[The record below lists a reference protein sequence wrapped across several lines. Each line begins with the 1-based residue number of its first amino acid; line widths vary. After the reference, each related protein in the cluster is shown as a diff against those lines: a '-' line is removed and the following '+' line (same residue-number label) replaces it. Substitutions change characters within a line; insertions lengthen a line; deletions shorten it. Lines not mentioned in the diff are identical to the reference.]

1 MSMSINTNYNKE
13 IQALQDTA
21 SAPVVQNLSVEDES
35 LFGSDTALETS
46 NVDEFVSTAK
56 TSAQAAPVEA
66 ANASSEVQVPVEDGA
81 KVDNSAE
88 MEKIAS
94 DIEAQTSKKTDL
106 DAKIEENNASIQT
119 TAAELQ
125 QANVQASA
133 AKQNYEKALTEYA
146 AAQAEL
152 AELQNSN
159 IISKLL
165 NSGKIKDLEAQV
177 QTLKEKAEKAEKLY
191 EKAVENQKEKNEELT
206 ALREE
211 KADLT
216 SESEEL
222 SSNIDKLNAQYEE
235 LSNEQVD
242 ANNEAIE
249 ENTETEDN
257 QTPEA
262 NGTDLTE
269 SADETKKGQAA
280 DEMNTGYNSDSSNST
295 NYTDDSLDNLQS
307 SADQSINE
315 FKDRPSIKDYE
326 NVSGRE
332 EAAAQYYR
340 DFGIFISPEE
350 ISKIGLTSLGISDH
364 MTKMVESKM
373 YSTVFTKSSSMAVS
387 DGATSEEHSE
397 AQSAFTE
404 ACLDISDLING
415 SDVEFFNITDE
426 SNYELAMNLMDRIS
440 GGEYIKT
447 STLEQQTSIVK
458 NIQVSSSTVP
468 AYEPNDNKYEEYS
481 EAILDELKNPFEAE
495 ISDEEFQSIE
505 NEYDSLAVVDMESAY
520 KFLIE
525 QANKYNIDKAIAA

>member
-1 MSMSINTNYNKE
+1 MKPKSY
-13 IQALQDTA
+13 
-21 SAPVVQNLSVEDES
+21 
-35 LFGSDTALETS
+35 
-46 NVDEFVSTAK
+46 
-56 TSAQAAPVEA
+56 
-66 ANASSEVQVPVEDGA
+66 
-81 KVDNSAE
+81 
-88 MEKIAS
+88 
-94 DIEAQTSKKTDL
+94 
-106 DAKIEENNASIQT
+106 
-119 TAAELQ
+119 
-125 QANVQASA
+125 
-133 AKQNYEKALTEYA
+133 
-146 AAQAEL
+146 
-152 AELQNSN
+152 
-159 IISKLL
+159 
-165 NSGKIKDLEAQV
+165 
-177 QTLKEKAEKAEKLY
+177 
-191 EKAVENQKEKNEELT
+191 
-206 ALREE
+206 
-211 KADLT
+211 
-216 SESEEL
+216 
-222 SSNIDKLNAQYEE
+222 
-235 LSNEQVD
+235 
-242 ANNEAIE
+242 
-249 ENTETEDN
+249 
-257 QTPEA
+257 
-262 NGTDLTE
+262 
-269 SADETKKGQAA
+269 QAA

-458 NIQVSSSTVP
+458 NIQVSSSTEP